1 MDRKTLR
8 KMVFTAVM
16 AAFVF
21 VATYF
26 LKIRIPT
33 PTGYTMLKM
42 GNILCVLSGL
52 LFGPVCGGLA
62 AGVGSAL
69 YDLTDPAF
77 AAGAMTTFVRF
88 FIMGFLAGLI
98 SHLGKANGEHMKRN
112 LVAAIVAS
120 LSYVLLYIGE
130 KVVVLMLAGSGFFPA
145 VAANSTK
152 LIASLTN
159 AAVAIVGS
167 MLLVKPIRGAHKRVG
182 Y

>member
-1 MDRKTLR
+1 
-8 KMVFTAVM
+8 
-16 AAFVF
+16 
-21 VATYF
+21 
-26 LKIRIPT
+26 
-33 PTGYTMLKM
+33 
-42 GNILCVLSGL
+42 
-52 LFGPVCGGLA
+52 
-62 AGVGSAL
+62 
-69 YDLTDPAF
+69 
-77 AAGAMTTFVRF
+77 MTTFVRF

-98 SHLGKANGEHMKRN
+98 SHMGKANGEHMKRN

-167 MLLVKPIRGAHKRVG
+167 MLLVKPIRGALKRVG

>member
-8 KMVFTAVM
+8 KMVFTALM
-16 AAFVF
+16 AALVF
-21 VATYF
+21 VTTTF
-26 LKIRIPT
+26 LKINIPL
-33 PTGYTMLKM
+33 PSGYTMLKT

-62 AGVGSAL
+62 SGIGSAL
-69 YDLTDPAF
+69 YDIFFYSVGSAP
-77 AAGAMTTFVRF
+77 MTFVRF

-98 SHLGKANGEHMKRN
+98 SHLGKANGEHTKRN

-130 KVVVLMLAGSGFFPA
+130 KVGGSMLMGNSFP
-145 VAANSTK
+145 VAITANSTR
-152 LIASLTN
+152 LITSLIN

-167 MLLVKPIRGAHKRVG
+167 MLLVKPIRGALKRVG